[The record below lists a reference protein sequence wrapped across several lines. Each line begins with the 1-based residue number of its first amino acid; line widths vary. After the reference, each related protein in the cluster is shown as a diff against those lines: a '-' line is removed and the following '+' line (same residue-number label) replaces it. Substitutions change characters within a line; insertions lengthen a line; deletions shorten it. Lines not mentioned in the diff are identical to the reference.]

1 LAAVLFEV
9 SPLTI
14 DHALQFL
21 YDIRKLKQY
30 IDSNQGRRLSAQTI
44 EFVDLYLVI
53 GWAPARA
60 HSDYANTFRHSICVR
75 AGCAFIGSSR
85 ARGHDPIRPI

>member
-1 LAAVLFEV
+1 MAAVLFEV

-53 GWAPARA
+53 GCGTR
-60 HSDYANTFRHSICVR
+60 
-75 AGCAFIGSSR
+75 SR
-85 ARGHDPIRPI
+85 TLRLRKHFPP